1 MEFNIIE
8 VTDEYYNNLSSV
20 QRQLLRTAQKK
31 KNELEHKAEQDIA
44 LYRRYLYTN
53 GAQLSTLLE
62 QKTKEIKDE
71 LDYELSIL
79 KEQLLYSIKLNEASV
94 PDDNIGGNDVGYLV
108 DYSLSYTDRYV
119 IVRDYYLSIPDPSER
134 IALYLA
140 DEVAKKYLD
149 KYYNSLY
156 NVLLTY
162 SQ

>member
-1 MEFNIIE
+1 MEFDIIV
-8 VTDEYYNNLSSV
+8 VTDDYYESLSNV

-31 KNELEHKAEQDIA
+31 KNELEHKAAKDIA

-53 GAQLSTLLE
+53 SVQTSTLLE
-62 QKTKEIKDE
+62 HKTKEIQDE
-71 LDYELSIL
+71 LEYEIGIL
-79 KEQLLYSIKLNEASV
+79 REQLLYSINLNEPF
-94 PDDNIGGNDVGYLV
+94 PDEGGSEDAGYLV
-108 DYSLSYTDRYV
+108 DYSLSYTERYA

-140 DEVAKKYLD
+140 DDVAKKYLD

>member
-1 MEFNIIE
+1 MEFDIIE
-8 VTDEYYNNLSSV
+8 VTDEYYKGLTNV

-53 GAQLSTLLE
+53 GVQKSSLLE
-62 QKTKEIKDE
+62 QKTKEILDE
-71 LDYELSIL
+71 LAYELNIIR
-79 KEQLLYSIKLNEASV
+79 EQLLYSIDLNEPF
-94 PDDNIGGNDVGYLV
+94 PDDAGSEDVGYLV
-108 DYSLSYTDRYV
+108 DYTLSYTERYV

-134 IALYLA
+134 MALYLA
-140 DEVAKKYLD
+140 DDVAKKYLD
-149 KYYNSLY
+149 KYYTSLY